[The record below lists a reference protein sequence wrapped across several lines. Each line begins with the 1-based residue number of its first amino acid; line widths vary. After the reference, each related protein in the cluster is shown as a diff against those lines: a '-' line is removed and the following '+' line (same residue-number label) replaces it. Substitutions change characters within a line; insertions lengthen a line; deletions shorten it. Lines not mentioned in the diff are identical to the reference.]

1 MKRSSVFITV
11 LLSLFM
17 FQSLW
22 NVAAAFCDH
31 ESTTLPSQ
39 SLMSQHFGHHN
50 APDCTQD
57 QQQHPQLLD
66 VYGIDKPISDQ
77 SASKQLSAHQH
88 DVRSNDF
95 LNHINDDHRDHLPSF
110 AHFIVVDDQQQT
122 AQPKFIGYPESRF
135 IGWNNLYQSPDLYLP
150 NPPPLSSPL

>member
-1 MKRSSVFITV
+1 
-11 LLSLFM
+11 M

-22 NVAAAFCDH
+22 NVAAAFVIMKLH
-31 ESTTLPSQ
+31 FHLKS
-39 SLMSQHFGHHN
+39 MSQHFGHHN

-77 SASKQLSAHQH
+77 SAFKQLSAHQH
-88 DVRSNDF
+88 DVRSRF

-110 AHFIVVDDQQQT
+110 STLLWLMISNKQR
-122 AQPKFIGYPESRF
+122 S
-135 IGWNNLYQSPDLYLP
+135 
-150 NPPPLSSPL
+150 LSL